1 LKERVETYLI
11 RYVVFGDEPKLPQIR
26 LLITLTDIMLKD
38 VIKSVR
44 GGTCPFC
51 NGKFKKIYNH
61 LVYSAS
67 PCSRTFTLSIT
78 HVYMIY
84 SKLMKYV
91 MWRKGELILDLPNT
105 ERLYFKNKEELINYL
120 REHEEILKQLETEP
134 LYETKTTL
142 KHLT

>member
-1 LKERVETYLI
+1 MKEKVEAYLI

-44 GGTCPFC
+44 SGTCPFC
-51 NGKFKKIYNH
+51 NSKFKKIYNH

-67 PCSRTFTLSIT
+67 PCSRTFSLSIT
-78 HVYMIY
+78 HVYTTY
-84 SKLMKYV
+84 TKLMKYV

-105 ERLYFKNKEELINYL
+105 RIYFKNKEELINYL
-120 REHEEILKQLETEP
+120 RDHEEILKQIEVEP
-134 LYETKTTL
+134 LHETKTTL